1 MVWEALNAETL
12 EYPAESSVETQD
24 SYDAVITSRKETE
37 VLSPFPKDERNDW
50 VTMDR
55 DLLLFSIVER
65 RWRAKLWRLFEGE
78 RERCEFDVQGV
89 SYGVSAVG
97 GCGSAGYGG
106 AAFQWLS
113 IPKT

>member
-24 SYDAVITSRKETE
+24 SYDAVLTSRKETE

-78 RERCEFDVQGV
+78 RERCWKRLGDDMEALTEIGMVREDDV
-89 SYGVSAVG
+89 
-97 GCGSAGYGG
+97 
-106 AAFQWLS
+106 
-113 IPKT
+113 